1 MNKTTTEQEIKNNI
15 LVTVTTLVIA
25 TLLSYF
31 FFLALNSTNNIS
43 LIYVL
48 AIVLIARFT
57 SGYYPGFIA
66 SFISVIIVNC
76 VFTYPYGEVNFTM
89 AGYPVTFIGMLS
101 ISVITSTTTSHLKTQ
116 AEMINERDKL
126 LMEAEKEK
134 MRANLLRAIS
144 HDLRTP
150 LTAIIGSSSA
160 YLENKSY
167 LSEEEKDALVG
178 HIHEDSNWLLN
189 MVENLLTVTRIN
201 ADNASVVKTEES
213 VEEVVAEAVTRLK
226 KRLPDISVRIRVPQ
240 EFYLIP
246 MDATLIEQVIIN
258 LLENAALHSG
268 TVEPIELNVW
278 PNGSLMQFDVIDYG
292 KGIGEDRLDTIFDG
306 TNTYC
311 SNESGDNHKGIGIG
325 LSICKTIISVHG
337 GTITATNHEKGA
349 KFSFTL
355 PM

>member
-1 MNKTTTEQEIKNNI
+1 MTKQELRNNI
-15 LVTVTTLVIA
+15 IITFVALSIA
-25 TLLSYF
+25 TLLSYG
-31 FFLALNSTNNIS
+31 FFLAVNDTNNIS

-76 VFTYPYGEVNFTM
+76 VFTYPFGEVNFTM

-150 LTAIIGSSSA
+150 LTAIIGSSST
-160 YLENKSY
+160 YLENKTY

-178 HIHEDSNWLLN
+178 HIYEDSNWLLN

-201 ADNASVVKTEES
+201 ANNASVVKTEES
-213 VEEVVAEAVTRLK
+213 VEEVVEEAVTRLK
-226 KRLPDISVRIRVPQ
+226 KRLPDISIRVKVPD

-258 LLENAALHSG
+258 LLENAARHSG
-268 TVEPIELNVW
+268 TVDPIELNVW
-278 PNGSLMQFDVIDYG
+278 KNGNTMQFDVIDYG
-292 KGIGEDRLDTIFDG
+292 KGIAEERLDTIFDG
-306 TNTYC
+306 TDTYC
-311 SNESGDNHKGIGIG
+311 NNESGDTSRGIGIG
-325 LSICKTIISVHG
+325 LSICKTIITAHG
-337 GTITATNHEKGA
+337 GVITAANHERGA

-355 PM
+355 PL